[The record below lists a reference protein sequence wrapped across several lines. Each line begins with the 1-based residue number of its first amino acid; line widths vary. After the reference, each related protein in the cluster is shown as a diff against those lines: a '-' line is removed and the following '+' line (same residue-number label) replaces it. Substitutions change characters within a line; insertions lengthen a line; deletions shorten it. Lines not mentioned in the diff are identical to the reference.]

1 MESLRLEKTSGIIQ
15 SNRLPT
21 PTMPTGDVPQCHIH
35 AVLEHLQGQW
45 LHHLPGQPL
54 PLQHHS
60 FWEETVPNIQ
70 PEPLQCNVK
79 SLPLI
84 LSE

>member
-35 AVLEHLQGQW
+35 AVLEHHQGQ
-45 LHHLPGQPL
+45 
-54 PLQHHS
+54 
-60 FWEETVPNIQ
+60 
-70 PEPLQCNVK
+70 
-79 SLPLI
+79 
-84 LSE
+84 